1 MNLYQSSREMVKR
14 NTIFKNIASN
24 LEENLAMEKVEARAL
39 AKQALVENR
48 KGSVH
53 K

>member
-1 MNLYQSSREMVKR
+1 MVKR
-14 NTIFKNIASN
+14 NTIFKNIASS

-39 AKQALVENR
+39 AKQALIEKR

>member
-1 MNLYQSSREMVKR
+1 MVKR

>member
-1 MNLYQSSREMVKR
+1 MVKR

-24 LEENLAMEKVEARAL
+24 LEENLAMEKDEARAL

-48 KGSVH
+48 KGTVYILGQ
-53 K
+53 